1 MSGLSQLFRDQKYVS
16 MISLIKYFYYDSN
29 DIVQDINLIF
39 LEILMWKTSLRNKNM
54 AQKN

>member
-1 MSGLSQLFRDQKYVS
+1 MS

-39 LEILMWKTSLRNKNM
+39 LEILM
-54 AQKN
+54 